1 MLFPSFCFCGTT
13 LVQMLQKGYKKLLRP
28 VVVEQRVFLGGVCS
42 SSSSN
47 YYGVFSFS
55 CYLANLG
62 LKGIGF
68 LFYFLINILL

>member
-47 YYGVFSFS
+47 YYGVFFFFLLLSQSWIERYRVSF
-55 CYLANLG
+55 
-62 LKGIGF
+62 
-68 LFYFLINILL
+68 FYFLINIL

>member
-28 VVVEQRVFLGGVCS
+28 VVVEQRVFFGGESGGS

-47 YYGVFSFS
+47 YSGCSF
-55 CYLANLG
+55 
-62 LKGIGF
+62 F
-68 LFYFLINILL
+68 LVT